1 MEDGSGRMGDGT
13 HGRRGR
19 EIGEGGWEMEDG
31 RWEGEEVSDVG
42 YMEAM
47 SHGFEDFILDYPITI
62 EIAIKKLKTRRSGG
76 ADGLLAEHLKHGG
89 PVLTLWLK
97 RIFNT
102 IIHLE
107 QIPSSFKLGMIVPVH
122 KGKGHDP
129 LICNN
134 YRGIT
139 LTAKN
144 GWLF

>member
-1 MEDGSGRMGDGT
+1 MDLRILSLT
-13 HGRRGR
+13 
-19 EIGEGGWEMEDG
+19 ILLL
-31 RWEGEEVSDVG
+31 
-42 YMEAM
+42 
-47 SHGFEDFILDYPITI
+47 FIET
-62 EIAIKKLKTRRSGG
+62 EIAVKKLKTRRSGG

-122 KGKGHDP
+122 KGQGRDP

-134 YRGIT
+134 YCGIT
-139 LTAKN
+139 LTSALSKC
-144 GWLF
+144 LEVIILQ